1 MSSSELVDI
10 LRTHP
15 EIALFL
21 VLALGHAFGQIRFGP
36 IQLGGV
42 CGTLIVALLVGQ
54 LGITL
59 DNGVKNVFFMLF
71 IFALGYAG
79 GPQFFANLDAKG
91 LRMGLLCLIEV
102 VAVIALVLAAASF
115 FGFDQG
121 TAAGLMAGAATESA
135 VVGTA
140 TDAISKLSLPPD
152 EIRQLQANVVTAY
165 SITYVFGLIAIV
177 VITSQVFPLLM
188 RIDLREEADKLW
200 RSMGGHEDDDGAT
213 LAAPEMVG
221 RVFDVT
227 TGRDR
232 TVGELMDP
240 FKRRVG
246 IERVLRD
253 GQSMDI
259 GAALRL
265 AAGDRVLVV
274 GQRAAM
280 VEVAALIGPERAD
293 TAELDAVIETVEVM
307 LTQPE
312 WIDRQLRDLKADR
325 RGAIDALPRLPQ
337 NLHVVG
343 VVRDGHAMPLLP
355 DLRLKKRDVLK
366 LYGPAA
372 DMPKAVPLFGLRVI
386 RSTRSNI
393 SYMAAGILLGVFI
406 GGFSLKIGG
415 IPFALGT
422 GGGALLTG
430 LVFGWFQARNPH
442 RLSIPEGALALMK
455 DIGLATFIACVGLAS
470 GPQALT
476 LIRKFGVALPLLGIA
491 IALVPACISLF
502 VGRRLLKLEAPV
514 LLGAIAGQQ
523 CSTPAL
529 SAIQNVAGNTTP
541 LLGYTITYAI
551 SNVILPLMGPLIV
564 GLVGAL
570 HAQ

>member
-1 MSSSELVDI
+1 MSSELVDV
-10 LRTHP
+10 LKSHP

-42 CGTLIVALLVGQ
+42 CGTLIIALLVGQ

-102 VAVIALVLAAASF
+102 VVVIALVVSATRF

-140 TDAISKLSLPPD
+140 TDAISKLALPPD
-152 EIRQLQANVVTAY
+152 QIRQLQANVVTAY

-177 VITSQVFPLLM
+177 VITSQVFPLLL
-188 RIDLREEADKLW
+188 RINLREEADKLW
-200 RSMGGHEDDDGAT
+200 RSMGGNEEDGSAT
-213 LAAPEMVG
+213 MAAPEMVG

-227 TGRDR
+227 TGQGR
-232 TVGELMDP
+232 TVGELMAP
-240 FKRRVG
+240 FKREVG
-246 IERVLRD
+246 IEHVQRG
-253 GQSMDI
+253 GQLMDVTSS
-259 GAALRL
+259 LRL
-265 AAGDRVLVV
+265 EAGDRVLVV
-274 GQRAAM
+274 GLRAAM
-280 VEVAALIGPERAD
+280 VGVAGLIGPERAD
-293 TAELDAVIETVEVM
+293 TADFDAVIETVEVM

-312 WIDRQLRDLKADR
+312 WFDRELRDLKADR
-325 RGAIDALPRLPQ
+325 TGAIKALPRLPQ

-343 VVRDGHAMPLLP
+343 VIRDGHTMPLLP
-355 DLRLKKRDVLK
+355 ELKLKKRDVLK
-366 LYGPAA
+366 LYGPDA
-372 DMPKAVPLFGLRVI
+372 DMPKAVPLFGLRVVH
-386 RSTRSNI
+386 STKSNI
-393 SYMAAGILLGVFI
+393 SYMAAGILLGVFL
-406 GGFSLKIGG
+406 GGFSVKIGG
-415 IPFALGT
+415 IPFSLGT

-442 RLSIPEGALALMK
+442 RLSIPEGALSLMK

-476 LIRKFGVALPLLGIA
+476 LIRKFGIALPLLGIA
-491 IALVPACISLF
+491 IAVVPACISLF
-502 VGRRLLKLEAPV
+502 VGRRLLKLETPV

-564 GLVGAL
+564 GIVSAMQAG
-570 HAQ
+570 

>member
-1 MSSSELVDI
+1 MFGELVHI

-15 EIALFL
+15 EIALFM
-21 VLALGHAFGQIRFGP
+21 VLALGYAFGQIRFGP

-59 DNGVKNVFFMLF
+59 ADSVKNTFFMLF

-102 VAVIALVLAAASF
+102 VVVIGLVVGATSL
-115 FGFDQG
+115 FGFDPG

-140 TDAISKLSLPPD
+140 TDAISKLALPPD

-177 VITSQVFPLLM
+177 VATSQVFPLVL
-188 RIDLREEADKLW
+188 RVNLREEADKLW
-200 RSMGGHEDDDGAT
+200 RSMGGGDDDDA
-213 LAAPEMVG
+213 LPAAPDMVG
-221 RVFDVT
+221 RVFEVT
-227 TGRDR
+227 TAQGR
-232 TVGELMDP
+232 TVAELMDP
-240 FKRRVG
+240 FKRRAG
-246 IERVLRD
+246 IERVKRGDTLPEV
-253 GQSMDI
+253 SSS
-259 GAALRL
+259 LRL
-265 AAGDRVLVV
+265 EAGDQVLVI
-274 GQRAAM
+274 GQRSAM
-280 VEVAALIGPERAD
+280 VEVAGLLGREFAD
-293 TAELDAVIETVEVM
+293 TTAFEVVIETVEVM

-312 WIDRQLRDLKADR
+312 WIGRELRDLKADR
-325 RGAIDALPRLPQ
+325 SGALSQLPRLPQ
-337 NLHVVG
+337 NVHVVG
-343 VVRDGHAMPLLP
+343 VVRDGHTMPLLP
-355 DLRLKKRDVLK
+355 ELKLQRRDVLK

-372 DMPKAVPLFGLRVI
+372 DMPKVVPLFGVRVVH
-386 RSTRSNI
+386 SVRSNI

-406 GGFSLKIGG
+406 GGFSIKLGG
-415 IPFALGT
+415 IPFSLGT

-430 LVFGWFQARNPH
+430 LAFGWFQARNPH
-442 RLSIPEGALALMK
+442 RLSIPEDALALMK

-470 GPQALT
+470 GPQAIT
-476 LIRKFGVALPLLGIA
+476 LIQKFGIALPLLGIA
-491 IALVPACISLF
+491 IAIVPATISLF
-502 VGRRLLKLEAPV
+502 VGRRFLKIETPV

-529 SAIQNVAGNTTP
+529 SAVQTWLATRRRCWATRSP
-541 LLGYTITYAI
+541 MRSRT
-551 SNVILPLMGPLIV
+551 
-564 GLVGAL
+564 
-570 HAQ
+570 

>member
-1 MSSSELVDI
+1 MTSELVDI
-10 LRTHP
+10 LKSHP

-21 VLALGHAFGQIRFGP
+21 VLALGYAFGQIRFGP

-42 CGTLIVALLVGQ
+42 CGTLIIALLVGQ

-102 VAVIALVLAAASF
+102 VAVIALVVSATRA

-140 TDAISKLSLPPD
+140 TDAISKLALPPD
-152 EIRQLQANVVTAY
+152 QIRQLQANVVTAY

-177 VITSQVFPLLM
+177 VITSQVFPLLL
-188 RIDLREEADKLW
+188 RINLREEADKLW
-200 RSMGGHEDDDGAT
+200 RSMGGNEEDGSAT
-213 LAAPEMVG
+213 MAVPEMVG

-227 TGRDR
+227 TGQGR

-240 FKRRVG
+240 FKREVG
-246 IERVLRD
+246 IERVQRGGRLMEVT
-253 GQSMDI
+253 ST
-259 GAALRL
+259 LRL
-265 AAGDRVLVV
+265 EAGDRVLVV
-274 GQRAAM
+274 GLRAAM
-280 VEVAALIGPERAD
+280 VGVAGLIGPERAD
-293 TAELDAVIETVEVM
+293 TADFDAVIETVEVM

-312 WIDRQLRDLKADR
+312 WFDRELRDLKADR
-325 RGAIDALPRLPQ
+325 IGAIKDLPRLPQ

-343 VVRDGHAMPLLP
+343 VIRDGHTMPLLP
-355 DLRLKKRDVLK
+355 TLKLKKRDVLK

-372 DMPKAVPLFGLRVI
+372 DMPKAVPLFGLRVVH
-386 RSTRSNI
+386 STKSNM

-406 GGFSLKIGG
+406 GGFSVKIGG
-415 IPFALGT
+415 IPFSLGT

-442 RLSIPEGALALMK
+442 RLSIPEGALSLMK

-476 LIRKFGVALPLLGIA
+476 LIRKFGIALPLLGIA
-491 IALVPACISLF
+491 IAVVPACISLF
-502 VGRRLLKLEAPV
+502 VGRRLLKLETPV

-564 GLVGAL
+564 GIVSAMQAG
-570 HAQ
+570 

>member
-1 MSSSELVDI
+1 MFSQLADM
-10 LRTHP
+10 LRAQP
-15 EIALFL
+15 EIALFG
-21 VLALGHAFGQIRFGP
+21 VLALGYAFGQIRFGP

-59 DNGVKNVFFMLF
+59 DDGVKNTFFMLF

-91 LRMGLLCLIEV
+91 LRMGLLCLVEV
-102 VAVIALVLAAASF
+102 VVVIGLVVGATRM

-140 TDAISKLSLPPD
+140 TDAISKLALPPD

-165 SITYVFGLIAIV
+165 SITYVFGLITIV
-177 VITSQVFPLLM
+177 VVTSQIFPLLL
-188 RIDLREEADKLW
+188 RINLREEADKLW
-200 RSMGGHEDDDGAT
+200 RSMGGADDGADT
-213 LAAPEMVG
+213 ALAAPEMVG
-221 RVFDVT
+221 RVFEVT
-227 TGRDR
+227 AGQGR
-232 TVGELMDP
+232 TVGALMDP

-246 IERVLRD
+246 IERVRRGDRFLAID
-253 GQSMDI
+253 
-259 GAALRL
+259 AALRL
-265 AAGDRVLVV
+265 EAGDRVLVI

-280 VEVAALIGPERAD
+280 VEVAGQLGRECAD
-293 TAELDAVIETVEVM
+293 TADFDAVMETVEVM
-307 LTQPE
+307 LNQPE
-312 WIDRQLRDLKADR
+312 WFERELRVLKADR
-325 RGAIDALPRLPQ
+325 VGTIGALPRLPQ

-355 DLRLKKRDVLK
+355 DLQLKKRDVLK

-372 DMPKAVPLFGLRVI
+372 DMQQVVPLFGLPVV
-386 RSTRSNI
+386 RSTRSNLG
-393 SYMAAGILLGVFI
+393 YMAAGILLGVFI
-406 GGFSLKIGG
+406 GGFSIKLGG

-442 RLSIPEGALALMK
+442 RLSIPEGALSLMK

-491 IALVPACISLF
+491 IAVVPACVSLW
-502 VGRRLLKLEAPV
+502 VGRRLLKIETPV

-564 GLVGAL
+564 GIVGVLNAG
-570 HAQ
+570 